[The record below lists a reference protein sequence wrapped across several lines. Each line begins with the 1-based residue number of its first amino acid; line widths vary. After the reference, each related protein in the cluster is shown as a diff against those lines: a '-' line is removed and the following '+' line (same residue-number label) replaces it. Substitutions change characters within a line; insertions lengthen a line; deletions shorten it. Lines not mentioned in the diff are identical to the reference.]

1 MLIEGCK
8 HELAF
13 TIPLWDVEAETE
25 KVLADLQKKARLP
38 GFRPGK
44 APLSII
50 RSRFEPDIR
59 QQVLENLVPK
69 ALGQRFRDENL
80 NVVGQPSIKD
90 LKWEK
95 GEAIEFRAEFE
106 VSPEFELGDYIGIEA
121 PYAEPAAA
129 DTEID
134 ERLAK
139 LREQKAQFV
148 NEEPRPAADGD
159 HAVIAIRSLSG
170 AEPPVESNDM
180 VVEIGDADT
189 VPEFTD
195 NLRGVSPGETRE
207 FSVTYPENYGQ
218 ERLAGKSV
226 LFHVELKQL
235 RRKELP
241 VLDDEFAQELGDF
254 QTLDEVREAIRTAI
268 LREKEQEAQ
277 EKAKTAIIDKLVESH
292 VFAVPEAFVDRQIE
306 VQAENYLRTLQAQGV
321 DISQIKLD
329 WEKLKES
336 QTERATRDVRASLL
350 LEKIADREA
359 IGATG
364 DDIDKEVQRISRQ
377 TKEAPAVVRLKLEK
391 NGELSRIAA
400 RIRTEKTLNF
410 LFDKSRKVAA

>member
-1 MLIEGCK
+1 MLIDGCK

-13 TIPLWDVEAETE
+13 TIPLWDVEAETD

-44 APLSII
+44 APVSII
-50 RSRFEPDIR
+50 RSRFEQDIR
-59 QQVLENLVPK
+59 QQVLENLIPK

-106 VSPEFELGDYIGIEA
+106 VAPEFELGDYVGVEA
-121 PYAEPAAA
+121 PYSEPAASA
-129 DTEID
+129 EEVE
-134 ERLAK
+134 ERLEK
-139 LREQKAQFV
+139 LRDQRAQFV

-170 AEPPVESNDM
+170 AEPPVESNEM
-180 VVEIGDADT
+180 IVEIGDRDT
-189 VPEFTD
+189 VPEFTE
-195 NLRGVSPGETRE
+195 NLRGVTPGETRE

-218 ERLAGKSV
+218 ERLAGQTV
-226 LFHVELKQL
+226 LFHAELKQL

-241 VLDDEFAQELGDF
+241 ALDDDFAQELGDF

-277 EKAKTAIIDKLVESH
+277 EKAKTAIIDRLVDSH
-292 VFAVPEAFVDRQIE
+292 SFAVPETFVDRQIE
-306 VQAENYLRTLQAQGV
+306 VQAENYLRSLQAQGV
-321 DISQIKLD
+321 DINNIKLD

-336 QTERATRDVRASLL
+336 QAERATRDVRASLI

-364 DDIDKEVQRISRQ
+364 EDIDREVQRISRQ
-377 TKEAPAVVRLKLEK
+377 TKEAAAVVRLKLEK
-391 NGELSRIAA
+391 NGELGRIAA
-400 RIRTEKTLNF
+400 RVRTEKTLSF
-410 LFDKSRKVAA
+410 LFDKCRKVAA